1 MRKYLLVLL
10 FSSASLT
17 LAANATPVL
26 YSDSA
31 IASGTIGST
40 TFTNQLVTI
49 DFRANTNG
57 VSCSGGYCADT
68 NGVGYL
74 TIGNSVNI
82 LFTDPLNFF
91 DDSSYAGTGIA
102 GIGDETVNGSIFDT
116 ENNAFETYTGTSPIG
131 PLSGTSFSRTDL
143 VYHTAAGNLNF
154 TNVANTSTFTAAFVP
169 TTTTPEPSSFVL
181 LGSGIAV
188 LAGAARRRLLRS

>member
-1 MRKYLLVLL
+1 MRKYLLILL

-31 IASGTIGST
+31 IASGTIGPT

-57 VSCSGGYCADT
+57 VSCSPAFCEDST
-68 NGVGYL
+68 GVGYL

-82 LFTDPLNFF
+82 LFTDSIDFF
-91 DDSSYAGTGIA
+91 DNQSYGQTGVA
-102 GIGDETVNGSIFDT
+102 GIGDLTNGSILDT
-116 ENNAFETYTGTSPIG
+116 ENNTFETYTGTTAIG
-131 PLSGTSFSRTDL
+131 PLSGTSFYRTDL
-143 VYHTAAGNLNF
+143 TYGTVAGNLNF
-154 TNVANTSTFTAAFVP
+154 TSVANTSTFTAAFVP

-181 LGSGIAV
+181 LGSGIAA
-188 LAGAARRRLLRS
+188 LAGAARRRFLRS